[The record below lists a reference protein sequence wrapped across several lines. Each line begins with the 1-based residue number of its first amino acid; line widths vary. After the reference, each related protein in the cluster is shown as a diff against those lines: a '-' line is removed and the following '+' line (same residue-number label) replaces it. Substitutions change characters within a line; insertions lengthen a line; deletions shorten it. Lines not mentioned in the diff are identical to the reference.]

1 MGKHKDKEKDIK
13 THAMRI
19 LDKNRIPYQVNT
31 YECEEFID
39 GIHIADMLGQSY
51 DQSFKTLV
59 TVGKSGEHYVF
70 AIPIDR
76 ELDLKKAARAVG
88 EKSVEMIHVKDI
100 NQITGYIRGGCT
112 PIGMKKNYVTVLHSS
127 IRTLNE
133 VIISG
138 GRIGSQIQMKP
149 DDLIRVTNARVEDI
163 CV

>member
-13 THAMRI
+13 TNAMRI

-133 VIISG
+133 VIISR